1 VLRDATRSLIQIAGL
16 SSVDL
21 RSERV
26 PSASVFYVSARSL
39 CSEGALKLLR
49 QLRSRDIGSAL
60 RASHPEVFNGKRPRD
75 ESHGYKHQEDSYE
88 TRQ

>member
-1 VLRDATRSLIQIAGL
+1 VLREATRSLIQIAGS

-21 RSERV
+21 RSERA

-39 CSEGALKLLR
+39 CSEGALKLVR

-60 RASHPEVFNGKRPRD
+60 RASHPVTEQTKQLAALAQKVMLATAAPRIP
-75 ESHGYKHQEDSYE
+75 
-88 TRQ
+88 